1 MWDNAPLLRL
11 IANVLFGFS
20 VLALLYGGLH
30 FAVHQPRLFPLQAV
44 RLDAAPRHVVP
55 KEVLQVLHREVNGN
69 LFTVDI
75 KHVRE
80 ALEKLSWV
88 RKVGVRREF
97 PNQLSIVI
105 EEHVPLARW
114 NREALV
120 NTHGEVF
127 YAYSE
132 ESLPAFFGQE
142 GRSAEIA
149 QQYQAFSQ
157 MLGKVNLRIA
167 QISLSPRHAWQLKL
181 ENGLVLALGTEEVGE
196 RLSRF
201 VAVYPYTLASQV
213 SSIRAVDLR
222 YRNGFAVDGTFN
234 G

>member
-11 IANVLFGFS
+11 IAKVLFGIS
-20 VLALLYGGLH
+20 VFALLYGGLH
-30 FAVHQPRLFPLQAV
+30 FAMHQPGLFPLQTA
-44 RLDAAPRHVVP
+44 RLEKAPRHVVP
-55 KEVLQVLHREVNGN
+55 QEVLQVLRREVTGN

-80 ALEKLSWV
+80 ALEQLPWV

-97 PNQLSIVI
+97 PYQLSLSI

-127 YAYSE
+127 DAYSE
-132 ESLPAFFGQE
+132 ESLPAFFGQD
-142 GRSAEIA
+142 GRSAEMA
-149 QQYQAFSQ
+149 QQYQLFSQ
-157 MLGKVNLRIA
+157 ALGRVNLRIA

-181 ENGLVLALGTEEVGE
+181 DNGLVLALGTEEVGK
-196 RLSRF
+196 RLARF
-201 VAVYPYTLASQV
+201 VAVYPYTLAPQV
-213 SSIRAVDLR
+213 TSIRAVDLR